1 MARARS
7 GAQSGLRYG
16 LLGLVAVLAGATVSI
31 DSADARHHWS
41 GYKHAA
47 HHRSGHEHVAHHRNG
62 YRHVAHRIARA
73 ERSAHVESYSAPSAS
88 IVIDANTG
96 SVLQALNPDASRNP
110 ASLTKI
116 MTLYLLFEQI
126 EAGKVRLDTPLR
138 VSVHASEQAPT
149 KLGLKP
155 GGMITVEDA
164 IKAMI
169 TRSANDVAVA
179 VAENLG
185 GDEGQFASLMS
196 EKARGLGMTHT
207 TYVNASGLPDD
218 KQVTTARDQA
228 VLGRVIQE
236 HFPRYYKYFSTAVF
250 VYHGQ
255 AIGNHNHLLGSVE
268 GVDGIKT
275 GFTRASGFNLVTSV
289 RRGGRH
295 LVAVVLGGRTSA
307 QRDAHM
313 RELISSNIKL
323 ASLGQVGP
331 VAVEKAAVKAAS
343 PRPPQ
348 VAFPEGDAALRPG
361 STEPIRPR
369 LVKTVTY
376 HTATLR

>member
-1 MARARS
+1 MVRARS
-7 GAQSGLRYG
+7 GGQWGLRYG
-16 LLGLVAVLAGATVSI
+16 LFGLTAILAGVAVSS
-31 DSADARHHWS
+31 DPADARHHWS

-47 HHRSGHEHVAHHRNG
+47 HHRNGHKHVAHRQNG

-73 ERSAHVESYSAPSAS
+73 GRSAHVESYSPSSAS

-96 SVLQALNPDASRNP
+96 SVLQALNPDALRHP

-126 EAGKVRLDTPLR
+126 EAGKVRLDTPLS

-185 GDEGQFASLMS
+185 GDEGQFARLMTQ
-196 EKARGLGMTHT
+196 KARSLGMTRT

-228 VLGRVIQE
+228 VLGGVIQE

-255 AIGNHNHLLGSVE
+255 AIRNHNHLLGSVE

-313 RELISSNIKL
+313 RELISSNVKL

-331 VAVEKAAVKAAS
+331 VAVEKAAVKAA
-343 PRPPQ
+343 RPPQ

-361 STEPIRPR
+361 STEPIRPL
-369 LVKTVTY
+369 LVKTITY
-376 HTATLR
+376 HTATLQ

>member
-1 MARARS
+1 MAFARS
-7 GAQSGLRYG
+7 GAQSSLRYG
-16 LLGLVAVLAGATVSI
+16 LFGLVAVLACATISI
-31 DSADARHHWS
+31 DPADARRHWS

-47 HHRSGHEHVAHHRNG
+47 LHRNGHKHVAHHRNG
-62 YRHVAHRIARA
+62 HRHVTHRIARA
-73 ERSAHVESYSAPSAS
+73 ERSAHVESYSPPSAS

-96 SVLQALNPDASRNP
+96 SVLQALNPDALRHP

-126 EAGKVRLDTPLR
+126 EAGKVRLDTPLS

-179 VAENLG
+179 VAENLS
-185 GDEGQFASLMS
+185 GDEGQFAKIMTQ
-196 EKARGLGMTHT
+196 KARSLGMTRT

-228 VLGRVIQE
+228 VLGRAIQD
-236 HFPRYYKYFSTAVF
+236 HFPRYYKCFSTAVF

-255 AIGNHNHLLGSVE
+255 AIRNHNHLLGSVE

-275 GFTRASGFNLVTSV
+275 GFTRDFGFNLVTSV

-313 RELISSNIKL
+313 RELIRSNIKL
-323 ASLGQVGP
+323 ASLGQVGR
-331 VAVEKAAVKAAS
+331 VAVEKVEPVEAL
-343 PRPPQ
+343 RPPQ
-348 VAFPEGDAALRPG
+348 IAFPEGDAALRPG
-361 STEPIRPR
+361 STEPIHPL
-369 LVKTVTY
+369 LVKTITY

>member
-1 MARARS
+1 M
-7 GAQSGLRYG
+7 
-16 LLGLVAVLAGATVSI
+16 
-31 DSADARHHWS
+31 
-41 GYKHAA
+41 
-47 HHRSGHEHVAHHRNG
+47 
-62 YRHVAHRIARA
+62 
-73 ERSAHVESYSAPSAS
+73 
-88 IVIDANTG
+88 
-96 SVLQALNPDASRNP
+96 LQALNPDALRHP

-126 EAGKVRLDTPLR
+126 EAGKVRLDTPLS
-138 VSVHASEQAPT
+138 VSVQASEQAPT

-185 GDEGQFASLMS
+185 GDEGQFARLMS
-196 EKARGLGMTHT
+196 QKARSLGMTRT

-218 KQVTTARDQA
+218 NQVTTARDQV

-250 VYHGQ
+250 VYHGHE
-255 AIGNHNHLLGSVE
+255 IRNHNHLLGSVE

-289 RRGGRH
+289 RRGARH

-307 QRDAHM
+307 QRDARM

-323 ASLGQVGP
+323 ASRGQDGP
-331 VAVEKAAVKAAS
+331 VATEKAEPVEA

-348 VAFPEGDAALRPG
+348 VAFQEGDPSLRPG
-361 STEPIRPR
+361 STEPIRPL
-369 LVKTVTY
+369 LVKTITY
-376 HTATLR
+376 HTATLQ

>member
-1 MARARS
+1 MACARS

-16 LLGLVAVLAGATVSI
+16 LFGLVAVLAGATVSI
-31 DSADARHHWS
+31 DPADARHHWS

-47 HHRSGHEHVAHHRNG
+47 HHRNGHKHIAHHRNG
-62 YRHVAHRIARA
+62 HRHVAHRIARA
-73 ERSAHVESYSAPSAS
+73 ERSAHVESYSPSSAS

-96 SVLQALNPDASRNP
+96 SVLQALNPDALRHP

-126 EAGKVRLDTPLR
+126 EAGKVRLDTPLS

-185 GDEGQFASLMS
+185 GDEGQFARLMS
-196 EKARGLGMTHT
+196 QKARGLGMTRT

-236 HFPRYYKYFSTAVF
+236 HFPGHYKYFSTAVF
-250 VYHGQ
+250 VYHGH
-255 AIGNHNHLLGSVE
+255 AIRNHNHLLGSVE

-307 QRDAHM
+307 QRDAHV

-323 ASLGQVGP
+323 ASLEQVGP
-331 VAVEKAAVKAAS
+331 VAVEKAAVKAA
-343 PRPPQ
+343 RPSQ

-361 STEPIRPR
+361 STEPIRPL